1 MRAKENQTLE
11 IYNLYSTSAPTDQF
25 NELRQ
30 KLDEETDP
38 EVISSIFTN
47 YSPSCIVNIF
57 KKFLREL
64 PDPII
69 PVQWYD
75 RFIEAASK

>member
-1 MRAKENQTLE
+1 MYCA
-11 IYNLYSTSAPTDQF
+11 SAPTDQF

-30 KLDEETDP
+30 KLDNDGDNSY
-38 EVISSIFTN
+38 VSSLFMEA
-47 YSPSCIVNIF
+47 SAVCVANIL

-75 RFIEAASK
+75 RFIEAISNYFVI